1 MHIPRGNSSTAFF
14 YSSTVTKWQ
23 ILQHFIP
30 KVILQHR
37 LSSCATLLR
46 QRLSSAE
53 LRGWGGERNEIQRGI
68 VWLIMREARQPLTMD
83 MMSLL
88 LLARPFWASRFYD
101 SSVHTT
107 SNISPRGVLWYPV
120 QCVCEA
126 KPSQR
131 EESWDSLSST
141 LSWDTGSDTA
151 LVEGNNTNCPGEQG
165 ELKCSG
171 FEKGEPGREGQREQG
186 ATSSVALTPE
196 CNSWEHSN
204 TGCSRLF
211 LEHSKR
217 LLNTTCNQCAKHTPK
232 PGQELGRGCQRC
244 LQQQSST
251 SANRRKHQRNWCST
265 WPPTMPENPS
275 LKTWSLTWKCCS
287 LQVLMMAME
296 WNFFS
301 PLRKFVWGKQF
312 ISWQTYHREMLQS
325 LQESRAFQL
334 QLQTNYGLI

>member
-131 EESWDSLSST
+131 EESWDSLSNT

-165 ELKCSG
+165 EHKCSG

-186 ATSSVALTPE
+186 ATSSVALHQSVIPE
-196 CNSWEHSN
+196 N
-204 TGCSRLF
+204 TATRAVQGCSLSTARGYWTP
-211 LEHSKR
+211 HVTNVP
-217 LLNTTCNQCAKHTPK
+217 NTHQNQ
-232 PGQELGRGCQRC
+232 GRNWEEDVSAASSSRAA
-244 LQQQSST
+244 LQQT
-251 SANRRKHQRNWCST
+251 EGNIRGTDAAPDHQPCLKI
-265 WPPTMPENPS
+265 PP
-275 LKTWSLTWKCCS
+275 
-287 LQVLMMAME
+287 
-296 WNFFS
+296 
-301 PLRKFVWGKQF
+301 
-312 ISWQTYHREMLQS
+312 
-325 LQESRAFQL
+325 
-334 QLQTNYGLI
+334 